1 VSGDGAELRGAWRA
15 LLCAGLMFCFGCAS
29 APVDSPARAEARQ
42 QLASGRSAI
51 EQRRWAPASEAFGRA
66 ALIFAALG
74 ESSAETAALRDQG
87 ESLRR
92 AGDPQAA
99 VAVQERA
106 LELDRRL
113 GDRQGQAQDLGG
125 LARSQ
130 AAQQQVE
137 LSIQTAQEALALAD
151 AGTPLEA
158 LLQNDLALYLLARG
172 DSADPAH
179 ALELLSSAS
188 AANQARRDAL
198 GVASNELNLGRAELV
213 SGDSRLAESHL
224 QRALERFQAL
234 QDPEGLAQT
243 HESLARLYL
252 AQHDVEQARFHRD
265 QARAG
270 FEFLEDRGGL
280 RRVESLVVQ

>member
-1 VSGDGAELRGAWRA
+1 VNGDAVKPRGAWRA
-15 LLCAGLMFCFGCAS
+15 LLCAGLMFGFGCAS
-29 APVDSPARAEARQ
+29 APVDSPARAEARE
-42 QLASGRSAI
+42 QLASGRSAF
-51 EQRRWAPASEAFGRA
+51 EQRHWTTASEAFGRA

-74 ESSAETAALRDQG
+74 ETSAETAALRDQG
-87 ESLRR
+87 EALRR
-92 AGDPQAA
+92 AGDPQAG

-113 GDRQGQAQDLGG
+113 GDRQSQAQDLAG

-137 LSIQTAQEALALAD
+137 LSIRTAQDALALAE
-151 AGTPLEA
+151 AGTPIEA
-158 LLQNDLALYLLARG
+158 VLQNDLALYLLARG

-179 ALELLSSAS
+179 ALELLTSAS
-188 AANQARRDAL
+188 ASNQARRDAL
-198 GVASNELNLGRAELV
+198 GAASNELNLGRAELA

-224 QRALERFQAL
+224 QQALERFQVL

-243 HESLARLYL
+243 HETLARLYL

-280 RRVESLVVQ
+280 HRVESLVLQ